1 MVKYSYFCD
10 ICGKEFDKPPD
21 NKTHA
26 FEEQCDYFHT
36 PRIGFILSL
45 DVCRKCQSTIQGV
58 IDRLSGADI
67 KR

>member
-26 FEEQCDYFHT
+26 FEERCDYFHT
-36 PRIGFILSL
+36 PRIGF
-45 DVCRKCQSTIQGV
+45 T
-58 IDRLSGADI
+58 LSG
-67 KR
+67 RLP